1 MRRPRAD
8 LPASSPSKPR
18 AGGRNAG
25 SAARR
30 VRIVGGRW
38 KRTPLSVPDVE
49 GLRPT
54 PDRVRETL
62 FNWLGQDLEGLD
74 CLDLFAGT
82 GALGL
87 EAASRGAQRVLL
99 VESDRRAA
107 SAIASVLERLDAR
120 GVTLLRADA
129 LSAIADARDAG
140 RRFDLVFLDPPFGHG
155 WLERVLPLLPPVLAP
170 GARVYVESDAALP
183 DQALDDLMGTGWRVV
198 RADRAGQVFYHLL
211 RNANSEE
218 G

>member
-1 MRRPRAD
+1 MATGK
-8 LPASSPSKPR
+8 AHT
-18 AGGRNAG
+18 
-25 SAARR
+25 

-38 KRTPLSVPDVE
+38 KRTPLPVPDVE

-62 FNWLGQDLEGLD
+62 FNWLGQELAGRT

-87 EAASRGAQRVLL
+87 EAASRGAAQVWL

-107 SAIASVLERLDAR
+107 RAIGAVIERLGAAGVAR
-120 GVTLLRADA
+120 LVVGDA
-129 LSAIADARDAG
+129 LAALAKARESGA
-140 RRFDLVFLDPPFGHG
+140 RFDVVFLDPPFGRG
-155 WLERVLPLLPPVLAP
+155 WLERVLPGLSGLLAP
-170 GARVYVESDAALP
+170 GARVYVESEGPLAQP
-183 DQALDDLMGTGWRVV
+183 DVDRMLGPGWEIL

-211 RNANSEE
+211 RDTNSTKGET
-218 G
+218 